1 MSLLL
6 FFNQAS
12 GDATLPVEHGT
23 ISFVGKAATFR
34 ISLATAPGTVTF
46 SGKSAT
52 PLPTFAVTPGTLSF
66 VGKSASFRIEH
77 PVAPGTISFVGKTA
91 TPRVNLSTTPGRITF
106 TGLRS
111 DLNVV
116 RPGGHDGRRDWLDRM
131 ARKRKA
137 AQAKKSD
144 EPEYNTTPLSE
155 EELPPRRVPPVLVA
169 PYEAPPPVWFDD
181 SLRQAQDERDALE
194 VIALLPDPLV
204 DQLAG
209 IEDELQRLLSELQQA
224 A

>member
-12 GDATLPVEHGT
+12 GDATLPGEPGT
-23 ISFVGKAATFR
+23 ITFVGKPATFR
-34 ISLATAPGTVTF
+34 VSLATAPGTVTF
-46 SGKSAT
+46 SGKAAT
-52 PLPTFAVTPGTLSF
+52 PLPTFGTAPGTLSF
-66 VGKSASFRIEH
+66 IGKTATFRIEH
-77 PVAPGTISFVGKTA
+77 PVLPGTVSFVGKAA
-91 TPRVNLSTTPGRITF
+91 TPRINLATTPGRITF
-106 TGLRS
+106 TGMRA

-137 AQAKKSD
+137 AQAKKPD
-144 EPEYNTTPLSE
+144 EPEYNTTPLTE
-155 EELPPRRVPPVLVA
+155 EELPPRRVPPVLVP

-181 SLRQAQDERDALE
+181 RIRQAQDERDALE